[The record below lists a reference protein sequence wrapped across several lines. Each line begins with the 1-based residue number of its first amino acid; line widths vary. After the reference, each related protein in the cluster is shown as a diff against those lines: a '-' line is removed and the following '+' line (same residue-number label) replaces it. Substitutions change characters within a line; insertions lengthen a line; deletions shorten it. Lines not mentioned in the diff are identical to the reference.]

1 VVWVVAVFPEAV
13 AVAVEGEA
21 GSINL
26 KCKNQ
31 KAKIC

>member
-1 VVWVVAVFPEAV
+1 VVEVFPEAV
-13 AVAVEGEA
+13 VEAAEGEV